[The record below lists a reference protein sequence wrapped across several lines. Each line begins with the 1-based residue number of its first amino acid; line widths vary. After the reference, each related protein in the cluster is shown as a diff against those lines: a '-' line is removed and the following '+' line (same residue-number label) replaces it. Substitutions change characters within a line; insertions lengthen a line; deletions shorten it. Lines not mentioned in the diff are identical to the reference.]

1 MQPAI
6 RRLAEHPEYWFE
18 EGCHIVEVSNHDDD
32 PQASIARAR
41 VPAGGTTRWH
51 RLHGIAER
59 YLVVAG
65 RGRVEVGDLDPQEVG
80 PGDVV
85 LIPPGARQRIAC
97 MGPDDLVFF
106 AVCTPRFRVDAY
118 EDVDGRD
125 AG

>member
-1 MQPAI
+1 MKPAI
-6 RRLAEHPEYWFE
+6 QRLADHPEYWFE

-51 RLHGIAER
+51 ALTGIAER

-65 RGRVEVGDLDPQEVG
+65 RGRVEVGELPPQDVG

-85 LIPPGARQRIAC
+85 LIPPGVRQRIANP
-97 MGPDDLVFF
+97 GPEDLVFF
-106 AVCTPRFRVDAY
+106 AVCTPRFRVEAY
-118 EDVDGRD
+118 VDVDGNPP
-125 AG
+125 A